1 MESEGL
7 TLAVDAADT
16 GQGRSTS
23 ECGHS
28 SCEQTAQEI
37 LPVNIIVQREMFHQP
52 GRILSE
58 ESQGSV
64 ESDRPSTL
72 DPLIHNDLPAS
83 PPQNHPVYLWKPGGA
98 GRVSFVNFN
107 SNQDNKIETW
117 FGYIIPIVIHIK

>member
-28 SCEQTAQEI
+28 LCEQTAQEI
-37 LPVNIIVQREMFHQP
+37 FPVEIIVQGEMFHQP

-64 ESDRPSTL
+64 ESDRLSTL
-72 DPLIHNDLPAS
+72 DPLIHNDICLPLHLKTIWWS
-83 PPQNHPVYLWKPGGA
+83 CTNL
-98 GRVSFVNFN
+98 
-107 SNQDNKIETW
+107 IE
-117 FGYIIPIVIHIK
+117 GM